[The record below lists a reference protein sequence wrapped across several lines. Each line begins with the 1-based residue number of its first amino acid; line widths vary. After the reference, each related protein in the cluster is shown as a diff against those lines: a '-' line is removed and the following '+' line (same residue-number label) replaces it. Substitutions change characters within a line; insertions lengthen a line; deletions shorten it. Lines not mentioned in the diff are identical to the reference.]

1 MSENEEHI
9 NIFALMNLIIDEG
22 NTAFKLAIYDKDNL
36 VKHQVFEPFEKQE
49 MHSWI
54 SDSLTSIK
62 HVIISSVV
70 NNGLDLTR
78 YKFNEIYLDHLTPI
92 PIKNKYKTP
101 ETLGKD
107 RLANAVAAWCK
118 NPVGNSLV
126 VDMGTCIKYDLVC
139 GELGYM
145 GGNIAPGLKM
155 RYKALN
161 EFTDKLPLVES
172 HGVDLNYGVDTN
184 TSIINGVEH
193 AIYHEI
199 NGFVNFYNEQFPDLT
214 IFMTGGDAK
223 YFDKPFIVDI
233 FAVPNLTLFG
243 LNKILKHNVEQH

>member
-1 MSENEEHI
+1 
-9 NIFALMNLIIDEG
+9 MNLIIDEG
-22 NTAFKLAIYDKDNL
+22 NTAFKLALYEKDEL
-36 VKHQVFEPFEKQE
+36 LKHVVFKPIERQE

-62 HVIISSVV
+62 HVIVSSVV
-70 NNGLDLTR
+70 NEGLDLSR
-78 YKFNEIYLDHLTPI
+78 YKFNEIHLEHTTPI
-92 PIKNKYKTP
+92 PIKNNYRTP

-107 RLANAVAAWCK
+107 RLANAVGAWCK
-118 NPVGNSLV
+118 NSKGNSLV
-126 VDMGTCIKYDLVC
+126 IDMGTCIKYDLVSNDH
-139 GELGYM
+139 GYL

-155 RYKALN
+155 RYKALH
-161 EFTDKLPLVES
+161 EFTDKLPLVE
-172 HGVDLNYGVDTN
+172 VDDVELNYGVDTQ
-184 TSIINGVEH
+184 TSIINGVKH
-193 AIYHEI
+193 AVYHEI
-199 NGFVNFYNEQFPDLT
+199 NGFIQHYAAQFSDLT